1 MPTRERVRNT
11 SRASDIKVVREGRA
25 RMTAPV
31 NRFNSGRRLRM
42 RKGRRTLRTPK
53 TVRGPCIDD
62 DEVEVEVEVE
72 EEDEEGR
79 EDELEV
85 AGEKQVPYKAN
96 HPATR
101 TRKSKTHQGSRK

>member
-11 SRASDIKVVREGRA
+11 SRPSDIKVVREGRA

-42 RKGRRTLRTPK
+42 RKGRRTLKTPK

-62 DEVEVEVEVE
+62 DDDDDELE

-85 AGEKQVPYKAN
+85 ADEKQVPYKAN